1 MFFLAAGEVAEGL
14 SNTELDFKEH
24 WAIGPIAHWI
34 MIPDEFFLE
43 NLGPISKSGIPPEIF
58 VLLILDFSQDKTIP
72 NITLTLRSHEDLE
85 DFTVHD
91 HGRHLAQQ
99 VHTLTPSL
107 TQNRMPHV
115 ASFQALGIALLH
127 LGAIQNGSNSESKG
141 LPRNDRDR
149 KTNIYSIIERF
160 SATRSTTIN
169 VSVRNI
175 VDHKESMILSNCR
188 NFSEVL
194 YWWKIVKETIQHH
207 KTMSRL
213 NSVPRLRPVPSWSCS
228 VHRIQWR
235 SALTGMPSFA
245 TRPPGRQFPKVF
257 VPQHER
263 WSSTTLFPLSSFF
276 LFLFGQNGIEFA
288 LWSTHS
294 TPEPPLLYLK
304 HFIWMGLCDSQVIEK
319 VSWSTLPIR
328 WLYMI

>member
-1 MFFLAAGEVAEGL
+1 
-14 SNTELDFKEH
+14 
-24 WAIGPIAHWI
+24 

-127 LGAIQNGSNSESKG
+127 LGAQNGSNSESKG

-175 VDHKESMILSNCR
+175 VDHKESMILSLVVFRFGKHMCAQSNCR

-194 YWWKIVKETIQHH
+194 YW
-207 KTMSRL
+207 
-213 NSVPRLRPVPSWSCS
+213 
-228 VHRIQWR
+228 
-235 SALTGMPSFA
+235 
-245 TRPPGRQFPKVF
+245 
-257 VPQHER
+257 
-263 WSSTTLFPLSSFF
+263 
-276 LFLFGQNGIEFA
+276 
-288 LWSTHS
+288 
-294 TPEPPLLYLK
+294 
-304 HFIWMGLCDSQVIEK
+304 
-319 VSWSTLPIR
+319 
-328 WLYMI
+328 